1 MNEERKKKILIVDDD
16 QTDVLLLRNILEP
29 DYLVIEE
36 HDGLYAMEMTDREHP
51 DLVLTDI
58 VMPKKSGYSLCAYI
72 KGNPNTKDIPVVMVT
87 GFNTEIGEENAE
99 SMGADDY
106 LIKPVKP
113 NELHDII
120 SRLLMRTPQ
129 TTKC

>member
-1 MNEERKKKILIVDDD
+1 MNESSKKKILIVDDD
-16 QTDVLLLRNILEP
+16 SADILLLKNILEL

-36 HDGLYAMEMTDREHP
+36 HDGLYAMEMVDREHP

-87 GFNTEIGEENAE
+87 GFNTEINEEIAE
-99 SMGADDY
+99 GMGADGY
-106 LIKPVKP
+106 LVKPVQP
-113 NELHDII
+113 NIIHDII
-120 SRLLMRTPQ
+120 SRLLMRDHR
-129 TTKC
+129 TTNH

>member
-1 MNEERKKKILIVDDD
+1 MIELRNIKILIVDDD
-16 QTDVLLLRNILEP
+16 PADVLLLKNILEP

-36 HDGLYAMEMTDREHP
+36 HDGLYAMEMVDREHP

-87 GFNTEIGEENAE
+87 GFNTENNEEIAE
-99 SMGADDY
+99 DMGADGY
-106 LIKPVKP
+106 LVKPVQP
-113 NELHDII
+113 NEIRDII
-120 SRLLMRTPQ
+120 SRLLMRNHR